1 MEVKKVLLV
10 FNPISGN
17 SDKEDLVDTVIIKT
31 AEKNISLRIYETSG
45 KDDNEAITKI
55 LESDAQDR
63 ILVAGGDG
71 TITNIAEII
80 KDFDCSMGIIPA
92 GSANGLAVNFGIPEN
107 LEKQIDIA
115 LGDNKVETDLLCI
128 NGKLSLHIA
137 DLGINAELIKNYEDG
152 SIRGKIGYLL
162 QTIPTIVKSN
172 YPFEFEI
179 EYDGL
184 KIQKKGILLAI
195 ANANKFGTGANVN
208 PKGKINDGKFE
219 VLIFKNLDFIEIFKT
234 LKEDFEINPE
244 FMEVIST
251 NKVTVSCK
259 TKVPFQIDGEYCGEV
274 DNIIATVLPQKIEI
288 AVPANFNNDII

>member
-17 SDKEDLVDTVIIKT
+17 SDKTELVDAVIRKT
-31 AEKNISLRIYETSG
+31 AEKDIKVRIYETSG
-45 KDDNEAITKI
+45 KNDNEAITKI
-55 LESDAQDR
+55 LKDDAQDR

-71 TITNIAEII
+71 TITCIADII
-80 KDFDCSMGIIPA
+80 KSFDCSMGIIPA
-92 GSANGLAVNFGIPEN
+92 GSANGLAVNFGISEN
-107 LEKQIDIA
+107 LNEQIDIA
-115 LGDNKVETDLLCI
+115 LGNNMVETDLLCI
-128 NGKLSLHIA
+128 NDHLSLHIA

-179 EYDGL
+179 DCNGE

-208 PKGKINDGKFE
+208 PNGKINDGKFE

-234 LKEDFEINPE
+234 LNEDFELNSE

-251 NKVTVSCK
+251 TEVTVTCK
-259 TKVPFQIDGEYCGEV
+259 KKVPFQIDGEYRGEV
-274 DNIIATVLPQKIEI
+274 NKIKATILPQKIKI
-288 AVPANFNNDII
+288 AIPDNFNK